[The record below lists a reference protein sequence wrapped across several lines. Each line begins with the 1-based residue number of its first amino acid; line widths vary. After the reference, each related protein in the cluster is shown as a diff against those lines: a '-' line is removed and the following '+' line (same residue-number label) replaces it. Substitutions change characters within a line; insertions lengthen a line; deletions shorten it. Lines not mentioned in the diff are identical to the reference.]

1 MKKIILYLLGG
12 SLLFL
17 TSCIET
23 LEEIYLNKDGSG
35 KYSLTLDMS
44 ELFANPMMKAM
55 LDEAAKEGAADAGL
69 NLGQMD
75 TIIYLKEQAGAGEAM
90 SKGVLHMTM
99 SDSLEQFVVNMSFP
113 FDEVGQIEQFF
124 KELDEQGGSEAGAMA
139 GSASMFMPAGLFEF
153 SKKKLLRKKAGEGAQ
168 NELLAG
174 EEGEF
179 LKMFMA
185 SGTYKT
191 VYHLPGKVKKT
202 TIEGAQV
209 SGNTVTVDRKLLD
222 LMEGKA
228 TVDGEIRFK

>member
-75 TIIYLKEQAGAGEAM
+75 TIIYLKEQAGAG
-90 SKGVLHMTM
+90 
-99 SDSLEQFVVNMSFP
+99 
-113 FDEVGQIEQFF
+113 
-124 KELDEQGGSEAGAMA
+124 
-139 GSASMFMPAGLFEF
+139 
-153 SKKKLLRKKAGEGAQ
+153 
-168 NELLAG
+168 
-174 EEGEF
+174 
-179 LKMFMA
+179 
-185 SGTYKT
+185 
-191 VYHLPGKVKKT
+191 
-202 TIEGAQV
+202 
-209 SGNTVTVDRKLLD
+209 
-222 LMEGKA
+222 
-228 TVDGEIRFK
+228 